1 MATENK
7 GYNSPLIEYSLGG
20 SRYSTERDEIAQL
33 DYVSSILSRSNMH
46 RATIPGFSEVLDSK
60 GKITFKFGWTGGN
73 LSAAHQAWLYGSDY
87 FFDSPD
93 VPDAIITGSDYS
105 LNINRGE
112 KNRGFTKKK
121 ISDIVRQIAS
131 DNGLEAVV
139 EDTVGVYT
147 VRQIWLSDV
156 AFIKKVLLPKA
167 VSAKNKRADYD
178 VYIDY
183 KGRLHFHTPD
193 YQNQIYKKYVI
204 GTVDVREFR
213 LTFHGEISNALGGLE
228 TRMHGYDPFEK
239 EVLKFVANDASTKEK
254 ELLGEKTTMLDLP
267 RGATTGRYYHEV
279 DETKQEVENSARA
292 RWYRAHRIR
301 YTGVLKILGDPNL
314 EAGEVVSVI
323 VPLPNGEYHHS
334 SGRYLVQVAHHMVTR
349 GKGYFTTLYLARNGL
364 LEGDTTLKGTK
375 RKGILERAK
384 GAIIKEAKR
393 QLLGPFARLFE

>member
-1 MATENK
+1 MPENNK
-7 GYNSPLIEYSLGG
+7 GYNSPLIEYSMGG
-20 SRYSTERDEIAQL
+20 SRYSTEKDEIAQL

-46 RATIPGFSEVLDSK
+46 RITIPNFTGVLDSK
-60 GKITFKFGWTGGN
+60 DKITFKFGWTGGN
-73 LSAAHQAWLYGSDY
+73 LCDAHVAWLYGSDF

-93 VPDAIITGSDYS
+93 IPDAIVTGCDYS

-121 ISDIVRQIAS
+121 MSDIVREIAS
-131 DNGLEAVV
+131 DNGLEPVV

-147 VRQIWLSDV
+147 VRQIWMSDI

-167 VSAKNKRADYD
+167 VSAKNKRGDYD
-178 VYIDY
+178 IYIDY

-193 YQNQIYKKYVI
+193 YQNQVYKKYVL
-204 GTVDVREFR
+204 GTQDVREFR

-228 TRMHGYDPFEK
+228 TKIHGYDPFEK
-239 EVLKFVANDASTKEK
+239 EVLSFVANDGSTGEK
-254 ELLGEKTTMLDLP
+254 ELLGIKTTMLDLP
-267 RGATTGRYYHEV
+267 RGVQTGRYYHEV
-279 DETKQEVENSARA
+279 DETKQEVENTARA

-301 YTGVLKILGDPNL
+301 YTALLKILGDPNL

-323 VPLPNGEYHHS
+323 VPLPNGEDHYS
-334 SGRYLVQVAHHMVTR
+334 SGRYLVQVAHHAVTR
-349 GKGYFTTLYLARNGL
+349 GKGYFTFLYLARNGL

-384 GAIIKEAKR
+384 GAIVKEAKR
-393 QLLGPFARLFE
+393 QLLGPFARFFG